1 MFLKFIFY
9 LDSKD
14 YIELVPDLVWIES
27 ESPSPPPPLIHN
39 DPILD
44 HPMPQIPSKFLMKI
58 PIPEVSKQEVSVIR
72 TAVIVATIHF
82 MFDFFR

>member
-1 MFLKFIFY
+1 MLFD
-9 LDSKD
+9 LDKQY

-27 ESPSPPPPLIHN
+27 KTPKPPNPLLHN

-44 HPMPQIPSKFLMKI
+44 HPMPQIPSKFLMK
-58 PIPEVSKQEVSVIR
+58 PPFPEVSKQEVSIVW
-72 TAVIVATIHF
+72 TAAIVATIHF